1 MQAGEQPM
9 SSEYPQTKMDLLAR
23 VNASMAELDGVL
35 APLSDERLSGAGA
48 DGGWSIK
55 DHLYHLGTWRRKQIA
70 QMRGESIPAAIGVDQ
85 ATWDG
90 DEIDAINAAIEG
102 QSQAMSAPEAL
113 AYFRQAH
120 SDILTAI
127 GDFPEEGLAG
137 PGYADD
143 PESGPMVNYIA
154 GNTYE
159 HDEEHLGYIRALLQ
173 ES

>member
-1 MQAGEQPM
+1 M
-9 SSEYPQTKMDLLAR
+9 SSEAPQTKVDLLAR
-23 VNASMAELDGVL
+23 VNDAMAELDGIL
-35 APLSDERLSGAGA
+35 APLSEERLARPGA

-70 QMRGESIPAAIGVDQ
+70 QMRGESIPAAIGVSQ
-85 ATWDG
+85 AIWDG
-90 DEIDAINAAIEG
+90 DEIDAINAAIEA
-102 QSQAMSAPEAL
+102 QSQAMAAPEAL

-120 SDILTAI
+120 AEMLAAI
-127 GDFPEEGLAG
+127 GDFPEEDLGK

-143 PESGPMVNYIA
+143 PESGPMVGYIA

-173 ES
+173 EG